1 VPVGACV
8 PAPPKNGECII
19 YLADDLEAIGLTR
32 EMVLRHEM
40 GHCNGWSGAHERQRS
55 VREAAEADAKEAFPK
70 LAHAIEL
77 RKSEFK
83 KVASLRSPP
92 RQIPPPWVPL
102 VMLARLVF
110 FTFGAY

>member
-1 VPVGACV
+1 MIWRPLGSRARWCC
-8 PAPPKNGECII
+8 ATKWDTG
-19 YLADDLEAIGLTR
+19 
-32 EMVLRHEM
+32 
-40 GHCNGWSGAHERQRS
+40 NGWSGAHERQRS

-92 RQIPPPWVPL
+92 RQLPPPWVPL